1 MGELDYALESEVE
14 CLNNDPNDVAFVRAT
29 ATIRGRDV
37 VEEYVACKIYPL
49 AASFGFESAPLGTTP
64 PCRRWRLPCHYLL
77 WEPSRRSKRAGATV
91 VTSRGSG
98 ARWMRRVV
106 DGEVKRFG
114 EESTRTISLYSA
126 IQYQQWFSTRT
137 TADEY

>member
-14 CLNNDPNDVAFVRAT
+14 CMNNDPNDVAFVRAT

-64 PCRRWRLPCHYLL
+64 HVEGGDCL
-77 WEPSRRSKRAGATV
+77 
-91 VTSRGSG
+91 
-98 ARWMRRVV
+98 
-106 DGEVKRFG
+106 
-114 EESTRTISLYSA
+114 A
-126 IQYQQWFSTRT
+126 IICCGNHREGQSV
-137 TADEY
+137 